1 MPGKLRSN
9 REKSGDAKNSQ
20 KDVGVCFTPRALRRY
35 NLSSS
40 MSHQRYNPSAI
51 EDPRL
56 SVVIPVYNEKATID
70 EILRRV
76 LDTEMCLE
84 VIIVDDCSTDGTRQI
99 LEDMSARQASG
110 EASAPAQDGGDS
122 VALRD
127 LRIFFQTQNQGKG
140 AALRRGFAEA
150 TGNIV
155 VVQDADLE
163 YDPRDY
169 PKLLEPILEGRA
181 DVVYGSRF
189 LGGPQRVHYFW
200 HYVANKML
208 TLLSDIFTNLKLT
221 DMETCYKVFRREV
234 LQGIQVKSDR
244 FGFEPEITAKIAKGK
259 WRIYEV
265 PISYAGRTYEEGK
278 KITWKDGVQALWC
291 IIRFKFSD

>member
-1 MPGKLRSN
+1 M
-9 REKSGDAKNSQ
+9 
-20 KDVGVCFTPRALRRY
+20 
-35 NLSSS
+35 
-40 MSHQRYNPSAI
+40 
-51 EDPRL
+51 
-56 SVVIPVYNEKATID
+56 
-70 EILRRV
+70 RRV
-76 LDTEMCLE
+76 QDTVVRKE
-84 VIIVDDCSTDGTRQI
+84 IIVVDDCSTDGTRQI
-99 LEDMSARQASG
+99 LEQMAALQGRGERVMAS
-110 EASAPAQDGGDS
+110 QDGGDPIT
-122 VALRD
+122 LGD
-127 LRIFFQTQNQGKG
+127 LRIFFQPANQGKG

-150 TGNIV
+150 TGDIV
-155 VVQDADLE
+155 LVQDADLE

-169 PKLLEPILEGRA
+169 PTLLDPIVDGRA

-200 HYVANKML
+200 HYVANRVL
-208 TLLSDIFTNLKLT
+208 TLLSDISTNLKLS